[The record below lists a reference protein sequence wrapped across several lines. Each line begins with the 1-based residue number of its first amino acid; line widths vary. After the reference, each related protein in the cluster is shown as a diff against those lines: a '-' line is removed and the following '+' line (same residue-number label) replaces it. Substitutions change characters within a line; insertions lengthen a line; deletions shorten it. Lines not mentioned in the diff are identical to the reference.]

1 MQPWTAAST
10 LNGLAALCCD
20 EPHIRLL
27 SDPDSLALTQRG
39 GGIGAL
45 AIAELV
51 VGSEVSLDVGEQC
64 SGYRLNMLRSGRVQ
78 SFHRRSSITA
88 CAGSIVMHPPQGHAS
103 ARWAADSRMVAVK
116 IDRDPVD
123 NALSELLGR
132 QVSAEIDF
140 QSIMPATAAA
150 ATWINMLVTLA
161 EQSFEPGSMLTRPL
175 VSAPYVDSLVRGL
188 LLVTDH
194 PHRDA
199 VAAEPKTVAPHTVRV
214 ALDIIEA
221 EAHLPLTATTLA
233 TRCHVSVRSLQDG
246 FRRHLDTSPMT
257 YLREVRL
264 RRAHLTLRQ
273 SDSSVTT
280 VASVAY
286 QWGFNNLGRF
296 AAAHTARYGEPPAT
310 TLRRRQPK

>member
-1 MQPWTAAST
+1 MQPWTAAPT

-39 GGIGAL
+39 GGVGAL
-45 AIAELV
+45 AIAELA

-88 CAGSIVMHPPQGHAS
+88 CAGSIVIHPPQGHAS

-116 IDRDPVD
+116 IDRDAVD

-140 QSIMPATAAA
+140 QPIMSATAAA

-199 VAAEPKTVAPHTVRV
+199 VAAEPKTVAPHTVRA

-257 YLREVRL
+257 YLRDVRL
-264 RRAHLTLRQ
+264 RRAHLTLQQ

-310 TLRRRQPK
+310 TLRRTG